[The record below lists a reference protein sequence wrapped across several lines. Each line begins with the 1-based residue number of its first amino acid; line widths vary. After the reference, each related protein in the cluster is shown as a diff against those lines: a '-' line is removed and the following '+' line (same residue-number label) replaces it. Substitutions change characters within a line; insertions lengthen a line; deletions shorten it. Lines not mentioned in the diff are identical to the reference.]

1 METAIG
7 TTPLSVMSGD
17 GMLVT
22 EGDKVSYPLFQKV
35 KLKRE
40 HKSSSRM
47 PLIVFTG
54 NRIQKMK
61 Q

>member
-7 TTPLSVMSGD
+7 ATPLSVISGD

-22 EGDKVSYPLFQKV
+22 EGDKVSHPLLQKV